1 MCLETIWHYKTIES
15 MSLAKA
21 YFKQNGMAYP
31 LPTIPV
37 LDEETIYTYFY
48 GLETVCLVLSSFMLK
63 SDPQWWRQGLV
74 GGVWIML
81 GGGGVDFSQMAWY
94 HSPER
99 E

>member
-1 MCLETIWHYKTIES
+1 

-48 GLETVCLVLSSFMLK
+48 GLEMVCLVLWSFMLK

-81 GGGGVDFSQMAWY
+81 GGGGVDFSRMAWY

-99 E
+99 EWVLILSS